1 MHFDSFSELFFMGG
15 YASYV
20 WGAFL
25 ITFGALG
32 LIFVSSCLS
41 SKATLKEVKNKMD
54 RQARIDAAKN
64 MENTL

>member
-1 MHFDSFSELFFMGG
+1 MHFDSFSEFLLMGG

-20 WGAFL
+20 WGAFI

-32 LIFVSSCLS
+32 LLFVLSCRE

-54 RQARIDAAKN
+54 RQTRIDAAKN

>member
-1 MHFDSFSELFFMGG
+1 MYFESLSDFFAMGG

-20 WGAFL
+20 WSAFG
-25 ITFGALG
+25 ITFLSMII
-32 LIFVSSCLS
+32 LLVVSVRRGKQLL
-41 SKATLKEVKNKMD
+41 TEVQAKVG

>member
-1 MHFDSFSELFFMGG
+1 MHFDSFSDFLLMGG
-15 YASYV
+15 YAFYV
-20 WGAFL
+20 WAAFI

-32 LIFVSSCLS
+32 LIFFVSCLEN
-41 SKATLKEVKNKMD
+41 KAALKEVNNKMA